1 MKKENIQQLT
11 IPQHARQR
19 SRSVVGLI
27 YGVIAILLA
36 TASWF
41 AWPRSGDNQ
50 RILGETGREQ
60 RNADATGITK
70 LDETSVMNQRQ
81 GVASMQEDVSMIEG
95 QVNIESVSIQE
106 SLLTVSGYII
116 NRERI
121 ELSPRF
127 IGVVKVINVRKA
139 MPLKKGRLLPP
150 WMMPNIRRKCFKD
163 GVRWNLRKYRFSKR
177 SWT

>member
-50 RILGETGREQ
+50 RILGETGGEQ

-70 LDETSVMNQRQ
+70 LD
-81 GVASMQEDVSMIEG
+81 G
-95 QVNIESVSIQE
+95 
-106 SLLTVSGYII
+106 
-116 NRERI
+116 
-121 ELSPRF
+121 
-127 IGVVKVINVRKA
+127 
-139 MPLKKGRLLPP
+139 
-150 WMMPNIRRKCFKD
+150 
-163 GVRWNLRKYRFSKR
+163 
-177 SWT
+177 